1 MFRSVVICKIIIFP
15 FKFGSSTLPQAVG
28 KKSQL
33 FPNFRSGGTL
43 LFDTWSPLSAEES
56 GLVGLSSPPGR
67 DSHPTTGCT
76 KKIVTKRML
85 LEPLWL
91 PQVFNQALRRQ
102 LLVSAMYDW
111 GTELGLYLWGN

>member
-33 FPNFRSGGTL
+33 LPKFRIGEAL

-67 DSHPTTGCT
+67 DSYPTPGCP
-76 KKIVTKRML
+76 KKVTT
-85 LEPLWL
+85 ECYWSH
-91 PQVFNQALRRQ
+91 
-102 LLVSAMYDW
+102 SAQCAFW
-111 GTELGLYLWGN
+111 

>member
-1 MFRSVVICKIIIFP
+1 MKKPGKSKMFRSAGFCKIIIFP

-33 FPNFRSGGTL
+33 LPKFRIGEAL

-67 DSHPTTGCT
+67 DSHPTTG
-76 KKIVTKRML
+76 
-85 LEPLWL
+85 
-91 PQVFNQALRRQ
+91 
-102 LLVSAMYDW
+102 
-111 GTELGLYLWGN
+111 